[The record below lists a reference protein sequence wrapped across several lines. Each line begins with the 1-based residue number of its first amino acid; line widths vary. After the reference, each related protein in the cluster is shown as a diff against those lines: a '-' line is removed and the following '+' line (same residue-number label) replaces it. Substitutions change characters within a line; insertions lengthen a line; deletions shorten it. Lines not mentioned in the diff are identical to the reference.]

1 MGALRLEETYEG
13 KILVV
18 DDEAPVR
25 RMLEKILRMEGY
37 EVAHAHDG
45 ESALAE
51 LWSNGADTV
60 LLDVRM
66 PGIDGIEVC
75 RRIRRHPG
83 TAHTPVVFLTALND
97 REFRREG
104 RAAGADDFLT
114 KPFDEVELLARV
126 RNTVRVKR
134 YYDGLKREKVHLTH
148 TVNMRSRELNEA
160 SARLERVQRELDVA
174 RSETIER
181 LALAAEFRDDET
193 AAHLHRMSHYC
204 HLMAR
209 KHGLDEYACEMLRV
223 ASPMHDVGKIGIPDH
238 ILLKPARLS
247 REEFEIMK
255 QHAEIG
261 YQILSGS
268 GSELVN
274 LAAKIAYTH
283 HEKWNGTGYP
293 RQLVGTDIPVEG
305 RITAV
310 ADVFDA
316 LTSARPYKQ
325 PWSIDAAVQW
335 MKTGRGV
342 HFDPELLDLFLDSMG
357 EVLEIRGQF
366 QDAQLGFEPPLQ

>member
-1 MGALRLEETYEG
+1 
-13 KILVV
+13 
-18 DDEAPVR
+18 
-25 RMLEKILRMEGY
+25 MLDKILRMEGY

-75 RRIRRHPG
+75 RRIRRHPS

-114 KPFDEVELLARV
+114 KPFDEAELLARV

-134 YYDGLKREKVHLTH
+134 YYDGLEREKVHLTQ
-148 TVNMRSRELNEA
+148 TVQMRSRELNDA

-209 KHGLDEYACEMLRV
+209 KYGLDEYACEMLRV

-247 REEFEIMK
+247 RDEFEIMK

-261 YQILSGS
+261 HQILSGS

-274 LAAKIAYTH
+274 LAAVIAYTH
-283 HEKWNGTGYP
+283 HEKWNGSGYP
-293 RQLVGTDIPVEG
+293 RQLARMDIPVEG
-305 RITAV
+305 RIAAV

-342 HFDPELLDLFLDSMG
+342 HFDPELLDLFLGSMD
-357 EVLEIRGQF
+357 EVLEIREQF
-366 QDAQLGFEPPLQ
+366 QDAQLGFEPPQLQ